1 MGFIRFLVAKFRKEL
16 KFFFKNRQI
25 SLWGSTIVD
34 KKCEGCLNV
43 SYFHILCV
51 AKFG

>member
-1 MGFIRFLVAKFRKEL
+1 MGFIRFLVAKFRKEFKKL
-16 KFFFKNRQI
+16 FKNCQI
-25 SLWGSTIVD
+25 SLRGSTIVA